1 MDKRNT
7 KAKRI
12 AVDTLSDL
20 YTKYEI
26 VCETQLAPAQ
36 KILKE
41 LIRKHELKLMKLM
54 NESHKNK

>member
-7 KAKRI
+7 KAKKI

-26 VCETQLAPAQ
+26 VCETQPAPAQ

-54 NESHKNK
+54 SESHKK